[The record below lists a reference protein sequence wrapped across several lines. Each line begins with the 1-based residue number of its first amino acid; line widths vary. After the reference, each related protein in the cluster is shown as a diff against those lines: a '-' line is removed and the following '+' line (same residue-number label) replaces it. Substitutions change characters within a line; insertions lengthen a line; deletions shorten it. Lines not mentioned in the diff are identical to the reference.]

1 MEQGNT
7 IVAKGLQLAWLTL
20 KDLALDLV
28 GRSMNWLHAPAKLR
42 PFEYVDPDTDETI
55 YLYTDKRL
63 SVLCVGNRRYYFDRI
78 TGRLDGTSSSMVDI
92 AGGIELAD

>member
-1 MEQGNT
+1 MSIFIHGRLQQQRA
-7 IVAKGLQLAWLTL
+7 VAKDLLLNAVGWAMNKIHSPARL
-20 KDLALDLV
+20 K
-28 GRSMNWLHAPAKLR
+28 

-78 TGRLDGTSSSMVDI
+78 TGRFDGVSARIMDVSGRVKLTD
-92 AGGIELAD
+92 